1 MDEQGSGTGGRVVST
16 AAALAVNRAIAA
28 GVLTEEEGFRLLYPE
43 EAAAAYDLA
52 RWPWGARTKLGAP
65 K

>member
-1 MDEQGSGTGGRVVST
+1 MAEQGSGTGGRVVS
-16 AAALAVNRAIAA
+16 AATALAVNRAIRAS
-28 GVLTEEEGFRLLYPE
+28 VLTEQEGFRLLFPE

-52 RWPWGARTKLGAP
+52 QWPWGATTMLGAP